1 MAAVDGAGVP
11 ERGRL
16 RRITLRLA
24 AGACVML
31 LVSCAAPAEIPAG
44 ETLSIPV
51 ESSVIADLGGMTS
64 TLGGA
69 PRMAPGLTFLGGI
82 ELSSPEPLFGA
93 FSSIRLHDGQ
103 HFIGVFD
110 TGYFIEGRITR
121 DDAGRLSGIADVRL
135 APLLDQSGQ
144 VSPSKYMV
152 DAESLALDGDR
163 AYVGFEQRH
172 RVVAYTPL
180 SDLGHARAS
189 APLVLPFDVNR
200 LRSNGGIEA
209 LVLAPAASPLAGA
222 LIALSEKS
230 VDENGNNYAGILSGP
245 LQGEFRVKPHDGFE
259 ITDGAFLPNG
269 DLLLLERRF
278 SIATG
283 VGMRL
288 RRIEG
293 DTIRP
298 GAVVDGKIIFQA
310 DNRSQIDNME
320 GLDAVV
326 AEDGSVH
333 LVVVSDDNHSILQRT
348 LMLEFRL
355 ER

>member
-1 MAAVDGAGVP
+1 M
-11 ERGRL
+11 
-16 RRITLRLA
+16 T
-24 AGACVML
+24 AGACLAL
-31 LVSCAAPAEIPAG
+31 LSACTAPADIPAG
-44 ETLSIPV
+44 ETLGISV
-51 ESSVIADLGGMTS
+51 ESSLISSIDGMS
-64 TLGGA
+64 ATLGGA
-69 PRMAPGLTFLGGI
+69 PQFAPGLTFLGGI

-93 FSSIRLHDGQ
+93 FSSIRFRDRE
-103 HFIGVFD
+103 HFVGVFD

-121 DDAGRLSGIADVRL
+121 DTSGHLSGVDEVRL
-135 APLLDQSGQ
+135 APLLDEQGQ
-144 VSPSKYMV
+144 ISPFKYMV

-172 RVVAYTPL
+172 RVVAYAPL

-189 APLVLPFDVNR
+189 APLALPFDIGR
-200 LRSNGGIEA
+200 LSSNGGIEA
-209 LVLAPAASPLAGA
+209 LVLSPEQSPLGGA
-222 LIALSEKS
+222 LLALSEKS

-245 LQGEFRVKPHDGFE
+245 LQGEFRVKPHNGFE

-278 SIATG
+278 SIASG

-288 RRIEG
+288 RRIDG
-293 DTIRP
+293 AAIRP
-298 GAVVDGKIIFQA
+298 GAVVDGQILFEA

-320 GLDAVV
+320 GMDAIV

-333 LVVVSDDNHSILQRT
+333 LIVVSDDNHSILQRT

-355 ER
+355 AL

>member
-1 MAAVDGAGVP
+1 
-11 ERGRL
+11 
-16 RRITLRLA
+16 
-24 AGACVML
+24 ML

-245 LQGEFRVKPHDGFE
+245 LQGEFRV
-259 ITDGAFLPNG
+259 NG